1 MPWQV
6 ASSAEQEHR
15 QDEASMKLC
24 ACTVVVLLL
33 LFLLLTSCEAD
44 DRIVPGKP
52 LNPGEVIIS
61 DAGAFALGFFSPSN
75 STPTKLYFGIWYNG
89 IPDRT
94 VLWVAN
100 RETPVHSS
108 RDSSSAPTLV
118 VTNTSNLVL
127 VDADGRVV
135 WTTNITATT
144 SSSGTANSTAVL
156 LNNGNFVLRSPNG
169 ATLWQS
175 FDHPTDTHLP
185 EMKLRVNYGARPGD
199 RIVSWRSP
207 IDPAPGSFSYGC
219 DPATFLQ
226 TFVWNGSRPL
236 WRSGVWTGYRVYTE
250 YVANISAII
259 YISVVDVEQDAYVS
273 FSLSNG
279 GSRTRYVISHTGK
292 MMLQSWN
299 DASSRWDVLSMIP
312 RECNHYGH
320 CGPFGYC
327 DNIGGPVST
336 CKCLQGFEPVDDE
349 DWRNGRFSKGCRRR
363 EALRC
368 GADGEGDGFLPL
380 PNMKAP
386 DRFIILNNTNFN
398 ECAAECRR
406 NCSCVA
412 YAYANLSSSPMGDP
426 TRCLVYME
434 ELIDTE
440 KIGAAAAG
448 SETLYLRLA
457 GLPTGRG
464 GAQPYTGAVPYGA
477 ATLAIAFA
485 SASIAIVVDLLWVAA
500 AGTTANQGK
509 GWRPPQCS
517 HQGDLEDDSSGV
529 LGRKRGGGDGH
540 GGDDEGDGTQ
550 HFLYQIKHGMLPVFE
565 YFTYRRAGRK
575 AVAIALPVLDN
586 PNDRPLMSSVVFILE
601 NGSTTLPVPNKPVY
615 FSHKINEIEQIRGD
629 IQSSEN
635 NVTLSALEGR
645 FCWFSSSDDRRR
657 VLGRVL
663 LVKTGSARLPSFVI
677 KQIKTQHNMSDQVSR
692 QVQSQATNDSSADR
706 FSTFQQ
712 ATRPLM
718 HERMLLRIRLNDK
731 SLMEWSAIQYATVL
745 LLVLLPPCASEDR
758 LVPGKA
764 LSPGSTI
771 VSDDGGFALG
781 FFSPTKSTP
790 GKLYLGIWYND
801 IPQRTV
807 VWVANRETPATNS
820 TSSMPTLLLS
830 NSSILVLT
838 NSDGRV
844 LWQSFDA
851 PSSSTP
857 AATAV
862 LLNTGNLVIR
872 SPNGTTVWQSF
883 DHPTDTFLPGM
894 KIGIRYKT
902 RTGERRL
909 VSWKGP
915 NDPSLGLFSFGM
927 DPATFLQTMI
937 WNGTL
942 PTVRTPPWTGYM
954 VDTQLQVNTSGIL
967 YVAIVST
974 EEEIYVSYTLSDGS
988 ARTRYVLTYAGQFRR
1003 ESWMSSAWVINGEW
1017 PPNNCKRYGYCGPYG
1032 YCDNT
1037 GAVLTCKCLDS
1048 FEPTSL
1054 EDWNNGRFSQGCR
1067 RKEALRCDDGFLALP
1082 LMKPPDKFVLVQNR
1096 THEECAAECTRNC
1109 SCVAYAYSNVTAS
1122 ILTPDTT
1129 RCLVWAG
1136 ELIDTEK
1143 IGDTAGSD
1151 TLYLRVAGLAT
1162 GTGRRKTNALV
1173 IVLPIVLTSST
1184 AIIAVIFLACF
1195 KARQRNRND
1204 HNNIILS
1211 DTSTSDQLGE
1221 GNSAEFPFVRFEDVV
1236 AATNNFSEACKIG
1249 QGGFGKVYKATLS
1262 GQEVAIKRLSK
1273 DSEQGNKEFRNEVI
1287 LIAKLQHR
1295 NLVRLLSCSV
1305 EGHALTSMQWK
1316 WSKSGYMAPEYAMEG
1331 VFSIKSDVYSFGVL
1345 LLEAWNMWQE
1355 GNIEDLA
1362 DSSIIDTYLLD
1373 EVVLCIH
1380 VALLCVQENPDDRPH
1395 MPFVVLALENGITT
1409 LPNPNHPAYFTQRS
1423 NDIEQRRNV
1432 IYNSVNNLTHTHIEG
1447 R

>member
-1 MPWQV
+1 M
-6 ASSAEQEHR
+6 
-15 QDEASMKLC
+15 
-24 ACTVVVLLL
+24 
-33 LFLLLTSCEAD
+33 
-44 DRIVPGKP
+44 
-52 LNPGEVIIS
+52 GE
-61 DAGAFALGFFSPSN
+61 
-75 STPTKLYFGIWYNG
+75 
-89 IPDRT
+89 
-94 VLWVAN
+94 
-100 RETPVHSS
+100 
-108 RDSSSAPTLV
+108 
-118 VTNTSNLVL
+118 L
-127 VDADGRVV
+127 VD
-135 WTTNITATT
+135 TAEKI
-144 SSSGTANSTAVL
+144 GANAEGSETLYLRLAGLPKVL

-169 ATLWQS
+169 AMLWQS

-185 EMKLRVNYGARPGD
+185 EMKLRVNYGVRPGD

-207 IDPAPGSFSYGC
+207 SDPAPGSFSYGC
-219 DPATFLQ
+219 DPDTFLQ

-250 YVANISAII
+250 YVPNISAII
-259 YISVVDVEQDAYVS
+259 YISVVDIEDNAYVA

-299 DASSRWDVLSMIP
+299 DASRRWDVLSVIP

-320 CGPFGYC
+320 CG
-327 DNIGGPVST
+327 
-336 CKCLQGFEPVDDE
+336 
-349 DWRNGRFSKGCRRR
+349 RRGVEKR
-363 EALRC
+363 QVLAGVPE
-368 GADGEGDGFLPL
+368 EGS
-380 PNMKAP
+380 A
-386 DRFIILNNTNFN
+386 

-440 KIGAAAAG
+440 KIGAAAAA

-457 GLPTGRG
+457 GLPTDFLVGNEKLLIFEYMPNKSLDALLFSRKRKTILDWPTRFNIIKGVAKGILYLHEDSRMRIIHRDLKASNILLDEEMRPKIADFGMARMFNDNQQNANTKRVVRTYGYMAPEYAMRG
-464 GAQPYTGAVPYGA
+464 IFSVKSDVYSFGVLILEIVSGVKISSTDHIMEFENL
-477 ATLAIAFA
+477 LAYAWN
-485 SASIAIVVDLLWVAA
+485 LW
-500 AGTTANQGK
+500 NEGK
-509 GWRPPQCS
+509 AKE
-517 HQGDLEDDSSGV
+517 LIDSSIV
-529 LGRKRGGGDGH
+529 ESCRKDEALLCIHLGLLCV
-540 GGDDEGDGTQ
+540 Q
-550 HFLYQIKHGMLPVFE
+550 
-565 YFTYRRAGRK
+565 
-575 AVAIALPVLDN
+575 DN

-645 FCWFSSSDDRRR
+645 
-657 VLGRVL
+657 
-663 LVKTGSARLPSFVI
+663 
-677 KQIKTQHNMSDQVSR
+677 
-692 QVQSQATNDSSADR
+692 
-706 FSTFQQ
+706 
-712 ATRPLM
+712 
-718 HERMLLRIRLNDK
+718 IRLNDK

-745 LLVLLPPCASEDR
+745 LLVLLPPPCASEDR

-771 VSDDGGFALG
+771 VSDDGSFALG
-781 FFSPTKSTP
+781 FFSPTNSTP

-801 IPQRTV
+801 IPQLTV

-830 NSSILVLT
+830 NSSNLVLT

-851 PSSSTP
+851 PSSSS
-857 AATAV
+857 AATGLVAV

-915 NDPSLGLFSFGM
+915 DDPSLGPFSFGM

-1109 SCVAYAYSNVTAS
+1109 SCVAYAYSNVSAS

-1143 IGDTAGSD
+1143 IGDTPGSD
-1151 TLYLRVAGLAT
+1151 TLYLRVAGLNNAA
-1162 GTGRRKTNALV
+1162 GTGRRKINALV

-1184 AIIAVIFLACF
+1184 VIITVIFLACF
-1195 KARQRNRND
+1195 K
-1204 HNNIILS
+1204 
-1211 DTSTSDQLGE
+1211 
-1221 GNSAEFPFVRFEDVV
+1221 GNF
-1236 AATNNFSEACKIG
+1236 
-1249 QGGFGKVYKATLS
+1249 
-1262 GQEVAIKRLSK
+1262 
-1273 DSEQGNKEFRNEVI
+1273 
-1287 LIAKLQHR
+1287 
-1295 NLVRLLSCSV
+1295 
-1305 EGHALTSMQWK
+1305 K
-1316 WSKSGYMAPEYAMEG
+1316 WSRGCYQKTKPCNNLYALSQSGYMAPEYAMEG

-1345 LLEAWNMWQE
+1345 LLEVVTGSRRSCINNIMGFLNLVVYAWNMWQE
-1355 GNIEDLA
+1355 GNVEDLA
-1362 DSSIIDTYLLD
+1362 DSSIIDTCLLD
-1373 EVVLCIH
+1373 EVLLCIH

-1423 NDIEQRRNV
+1423 NDIEQRRND